1 MKILLKGG
9 IFLQY
14 YIMRMCKHTAKLE
27 EFYSENLY
35 LHHRASAVN
44 IFLGLPD
51 PIRIH
56 PSLLQRPPTPTSNDL
71 SGEWWEEVLE
81 GVLVVSCLLSESDPD
96 CPSSAL
102 S

>member
-1 MKILLKGG
+1 MKILLKED

-35 LHHRASAVN
+35 LHHRAPAVS

-56 PSLLQRPPTPTSNDL
+56 PSPLQRPPTPSSNDL
-71 SGEWWEEVLE
+71 PGEWWEEVLE
-81 GVLVVSCLLSESDPD
+81 GVLAVSCLLSASDPY
-96 CPSSAL
+96 CLSSAL